1 MDGMEMSR
9 VKPLPSV
16 RLARGTRLLSKKRF
30 LFYIIMYWVYTL
42 TWLGALFWLSYLCA
56 AGILV
61 KAVLLLVL
69 AIGCPSV
76 GELFG
81 TYAKY
86 KTLWEE
92 SQKPFPTTSAGK
104 TEEEHS

>member
-1 MDGMEMSR
+1 
-9 VKPLPSV
+9 
-16 RLARGTRLLSKKRF
+16 
-30 LFYIIMYWVYTL
+30 
-42 TWLGALFWLSYLCA
+42 
-56 AGILV
+56 V